1 MLAAGHLTCVGGRP
15 LGLAQ
20 DCVCWPERGVEAAA
34 TVGGDAA
41 TPAPDADGKG
51 KRDSRPVDRCQGL
64 GSGLA
69 AARDYIVF
77 GSTRQHRELRTI
89 AVRTPARTDRGD
101 QKRATDTS
109 AVPDAAGLRATGW
122 GAHAERVS

>member
-1 MLAAGHLTCVGGRP
+1 MSVARIAAGVPSICGQAHRP
-15 LGLAQ
+15 PLCGA
-20 DCVCWPERGVEAAA
+20 DDES
-34 TVGGDAA
+34 
-41 TPAPDADGKG
+41 TPAPAADGKG
-51 KRDSRPVDRCQGL
+51 KRDSRPVDRCKGL

-109 AVPDAAGLRATGW
+109 AVPDAAGVRATGW